1 MTEPAGTAPRIYR
14 ALIEAMR
21 DIATTGIAKTSK
33 ADLGGAKVNYRGI
46 EAAMNGMCL
55 VLIKCG
61 ISVTPTYSDLTITE
75 RAKAEGKATRFVTI
89 KGTFTFAADDGSSV
103 ACVTYGEAMDSGDK
117 ATTKAQSVA
126 FRTALFQQFV
136 VPTMA
141 LDPEGDGDDDDGEI
155 LNVECRGRVEAAQ
168 TEDELR
174 AVSKEYVPLFNKAR
188 DRDGYAEF
196 VKLVQARG
204 AVIKGQRTA
213 PQKTEEP
220 AHA

>member
-1 MTEPAGTAPRIYR
+1 MSKIHTA
-14 ALIEAMR
+14 LLEAMR
-21 DIATTGIAKTSK
+21 EIAAKGIAKTSR

-46 EAAMNGMCL
+46 EAAMNEMSV

-61 ISVTPTYSDLTITE
+61 INVTPSYSDLTVTE
-75 RAKAEGKATRFVTI
+75 RAKGEGKATRFVTL

-103 ACVTYGEAMDSGDK
+103 ACTTYGEAMDSGDK
-117 ATTKAQSVA
+117 ATIKAQSVA

-141 LDPEGDGDDDDGEI
+141 MDPEEGGDDDEAI
-155 LNVECRGRVEAAQ
+155 LNDECRDRVAGAQ

-174 AVSKEYVPLFNKAR
+174 AISKEYVQLFNKAH

-204 AVIKGQRTA
+204 AEIKGSA
-213 PQKTEEP
+213 PAKKEA